1 MKIEE
6 AVLPGPERA
15 TAGEKREMLEGRTR
29 EEKCA
34 AESPPGDTEEKLDV
48 TQKKNITLFSRGSVG
63 VTSSSLM

>member
-48 TQKKNITLFSRGSVG
+48 TQKKTLPFSAEVQL
-63 VTSSSLM
+63 V